1 MKKKSLSIV
10 LSAAMLILAAVLIS
24 CTSSDGVMTKKKGV
38 YTIDTTTLSQEVKG
52 YNGPTPLLI
61 TIEKDKI
68 VKVEALENAET
79 PRFFEHMTQN
89 GMLERWNGMDVDA
102 ALNAKVDVVAGAT
115 FSSNAV
121 IENMRLGLTYYKEHK
136 K

>member
-1 MKKKSLSIV
+1 MKKKNLSII
-10 LSAAMLILAAVLIS
+10 LSVAVVALAAVLIS
-24 CTSSDGVMTKKKGV
+24 CTSSDGIMTKKKGV
-38 YTIDTTTLSQEVKG
+38 YTINTTTLSQDIKG
-52 YNGPTPLLI
+52 YNGPTPLII

-79 PRFFEHMTQN
+79 PRFFEHMTKG
-89 GMLERWNGMDVDA
+89 GMLDRWNGMTVDE

-115 FSSNAV
+115 FSSNAI
-121 IENMRLGLTYYKEHK
+121 IENVRLGLNYYKEHK